1 MKISFKN
8 FQIRIL
14 VDSYLQFFKTF
25 HRDVHIGL
33 IGYSE
38 MMKWPQHFT
47 LNGDTNIDGEVKN
60 MKFEEGKPIISYQ
73 VILQKKNYIFK
84 KFLSKLNLSK

>member
-1 MKISFKN
+1 M
-8 FQIRIL
+8 
-14 VDSYLQFFKTF
+14 
-25 HRDVHIGL
+25 HIGL

-73 VILQKKNYIFK
+73 VILQKKKYFLK

>member
-1 MKISFKN
+1 
-8 FQIRIL
+8 
-14 VDSYLQFFKTF
+14 
-25 HRDVHIGL
+25 
-33 IGYSE
+33 

-73 VILQKKNYIFK
+73 VIPREKIICKIKFFK
-84 KFLSKLNLSK
+84 KFLSKLNLSKDHDAFILFRDKLFFKENSLMC

>member
-1 MKISFKN
+1 
-8 FQIRIL
+8 
-14 VDSYLQFFKTF
+14 
-25 HRDVHIGL
+25 
-33 IGYSE
+33 

-73 VILQKKNYIFK
+73 VILQKTIIRYFSKNFSRNYIYRKPMMHFISFRDKLFFK
-84 KFLSKLNLSK
+84 KNSSVY

>member
-1 MKISFKN
+1 
-8 FQIRIL
+8 
-14 VDSYLQFFKTF
+14 
-25 HRDVHIGL
+25 
-33 IGYSE
+33 

-73 VILQKKNYIFK
+73 VILIQKTNNYTVFFK
-84 KFLSKLNLSK
+84 KFLSKLYLSKAHDAFILFRDKLFFKKNSSVY